1 MTLAVRAM
9 GGLACI
15 MGALATPPGASAQT
29 LAPENPGS
37 AGLLNEPGVTVAS
50 RERPDYARL
59 GVRLG
64 SAIIRPEVSQAYG
77 YDDNV
82 TATPQAHG
90 SPVVQTNINLRAG
103 TDLSRYGVTA
113 RLTVDD
119 LRYLDLP
126 KQSATNWTVALGG
139 AYQPG
144 HDTVSLDYLHVNQN
158 QTPRDLNTPLLDQ
171 ALAYRVDSLTAGYGV
186 AFSRLLLR
194 PELSVSRYDFDDGT
208 AAGQPF
214 AQRFRNRIAVMP
226 SITAGY
232 ELAPRRDIV
241 VVVRNV
247 AASYTTRTPGTPG
260 RDFNDTT
267 VLAGI
272 DYDGGGPWRYRLL
285 GGYEV
290 RQFGSAAYKTIA
302 APVGEGSVIYTPT
315 GLTTVTGTV
324 VRRIQDSADET
335 TVGFTETTVK
345 LAVDH
350 EYLRNVLLRGQA
362 ALSLDD
368 NNGGGGQ
375 QTIYSAGVGA
385 TWLLNR
391 NVRLGATYD
400 FTARRSGSTAPRL
413 LPSGQNLRF
422 GTDYTEGQY
431 LLRLSLGL

>member
-1 MTLAVRAM
+1 M

-15 MGALATPPGASAQT
+15 MGALATPHGASAQT

-82 TATPQAHG
+82 TATPKAHG
-90 SPVVQTNINLRAG
+90 SPVVQTSINLRAG

-113 RLTVDD
+113 GLTVDD

-144 HDTVSLDYLHVNQN
+144 RDTVSLDYLHVNQN

-214 AQRFRNRIAVMP
+214 TQRFRNRIAVMP
-226 SITAGY
+226 SICM
-232 ELAPRRDIV
+232 
-241 VVVRNV
+241 
-247 AASYTTRTPGTPG
+247 ASANARTRTCARSSTSPAS
-260 RDFNDTT
+260 RTT
-267 VLAGI
+267 AAVSCAPISRKLRPAKVI
-272 DYDGGGPWRYRLL
+272 LRRF
-285 GGYEV
+285 ESRV
-290 RQFGSAAYKTIA
+290 RSSAT
-302 APVGEGSVIYTPT
+302 
-315 GLTTVTGTV
+315 
-324 VRRIQDSADET
+324 
-335 TVGFTETTVK
+335 
-345 LAVDH
+345 
-350 EYLRNVLLRGQA
+350 
-362 ALSLDD
+362 
-368 NNGGGGQ
+368 
-375 QTIYSAGVGA
+375 
-385 TWLLNR
+385 
-391 NVRLGATYD
+391 
-400 FTARRSGSTAPRL
+400 RS
-413 LPSGQNLRF
+413 
-422 GTDYTEGQY
+422 
-431 LLRLSLGL
+431 